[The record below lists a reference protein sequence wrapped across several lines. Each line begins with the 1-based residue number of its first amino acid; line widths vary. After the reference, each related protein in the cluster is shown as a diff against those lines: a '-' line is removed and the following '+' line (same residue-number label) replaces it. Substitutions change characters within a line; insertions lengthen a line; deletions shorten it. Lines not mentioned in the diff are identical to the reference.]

1 MRQYQTTYYPRY
13 HAISPTGVFRRSCA
27 RNALRSQV
35 RCSISGRGPLHAR
48 VRRLPRPPLR
58 RLPGRLDLGDKI
70 SAAGLTGRSRR
81 CYDPGG
87 SNRGEGS
94 LLGSGGSL
102 LRRASVLLAVGAA
115 GLLTATALAAGP
127 APDPAPPRTGTS
139 PTPEPVTGKQPAPT
153 PRTTT
158 RTSTVSVRPQAVQ
171 PAPAP
176 PVSPPPPPPS
186 IQPVIPPPAP
196 APVSPAPMRVQRRAK
211 VEPKVTRKAKA
222 KAATRAK
229 RTVPALGRPKV
240 ADSSSPDTMLLI
252 GGLALVVLVLG
263 DTLFLALSGR
273 LLRLS

>member
-13 HAISPTGVFRRSCA
+13 HAISPAGVFRRSCA

-35 RCSISGRGPLHAR
+35 RCSISGRGWLHAR

-58 RLPGRLDLGDKI
+58 RLPDRLDLGDKI
-70 SAAGLTGRSRR
+70 SAAGLTGHSGW
-81 CYDPGG
+81 CYDLGG

-127 APDPAPPRTGTS
+127 APDPAPPRTATS
-139 PTPEPVTGKQPAPT
+139 PTPEPVTGKQPAPP

-158 RTSTVSVRPQAVQ
+158 RTPTVSVRPQAVQ

-176 PVSPPPPPPS
+176 PVSPPPPSP
-186 IQPVIPPPAP
+186 IQPAIPPPAP
-196 APVSPAPMRVQRRAK
+196 APVSPAPLRVQRRPT
-211 VEPKVTRKAKA
+211 VERKVTRKAKA
-222 KAATRAK
+222 KAVTRAK
-229 RTVPALGRPKV
+229 RTVPALSRPKV

-273 LLRLS
+273 LLRPL

>member
-13 HAISPTGVFRRSCA
+13 HAISPAGVFRRSCA

-35 RCSISGRGPLHAR
+35 RCSISRGGRLHAR

-58 RLPGRLDLGDKI
+58 RLPDRLDLGDKI
-70 SAAGLTGRSRR
+70 SAAGLTGRSQW
-81 CYDPGG
+81 CYHPRS

-115 GLLTATALAAGP
+115 GVLTATALAAGP
-127 APDPAPPRTGTS
+127 APDPAPPRTVTS
-139 PTPEPVTGKQPAPT
+139 PTPEPVTGKQPAPP

-158 RTSTVSVRPQAVQ
+158 RTPTVNVRPQAVQ

-176 PVSPPPPPPS
+176 PASPPPPSPPIQPS
-186 IQPVIPPPAP
+186 IRPPAP
-196 APVSPAPMRVQRRAK
+196 APVSPAPLRVQRRPT
-211 VEPKVTRKAKA
+211 VEPKVTRKPKVKA
-222 KAATRAK
+222 TTRAK
-229 RTVPALGRPKV
+229 RTVPALSRPKV